1 MSDDVDPFECRL
13 QFISLLKKLNATQL
27 SIQKTARYAVKHRQ
41 LSEDLYSCF
50 LEELEKTSLNTRLN
64 ILYVLDC
71 ILSMSRKIQFKGYI
85 ELTQPNVQRIINAV
99 ALSSSKG
106 IVNVSNTRKLLANWK
121 DKAYFDTDTIE
132 SAEKA
137 LEACVESN
145 LQMKTTEEQNNK
157 ANVFTKADILNRME
171 QDRER
176 HKRLREE
183 MWRRSAEESPDAEFE
198 QLWQTTDPFDITLDG
213 PDIMQQNKL
222 YLPHY
227 PWDSL
232 LL

>member
-1 MSDDVDPFECRL
+1 MSEDLDPFECRL
-13 QFISLLKKLNATQL
+13 QFISLLKKLNASQQ
-27 SIQKTARYAVKHRQ
+27 SIQKTARYAVRHRQ

-50 LEELEKTSLNTRLN
+50 LEEIENTSLNARLN
-64 ILYVLDC
+64 LLYVLDC
-71 ILSMSRKIQFKGYI
+71 IFSMSRKVQFMGYI
-85 ELTQPNVQRIINAV
+85 DLTQPNVLRIINAV

-106 IVNVSNTRKLLANWK
+106 IVNVSSTRKLLSHWK
-121 DKAYFDTDTIE
+121 EKQYFDNETIE
-132 SAEKA
+132 TAQQA
-137 LEACVESN
+137 LISYGDSLSQTKRQDN
-145 LQMKTTEEQNNK
+145 G
-157 ANVFTKADILNRME
+157 NVFTKADILNRME

-183 MWRRSAEESPDAEFE
+183 MWRRSTEESSDADFE
-198 QLWQTTDPFDITLDG
+198 QLWQTTDGFDAKIDG
-213 PDIMQQNKL
+213 PDLMQQNKL